1 MPDVLWLII
10 GLVAGLGGG
19 AGGYYFISRQMV
31 TGARQQAELIL
42 SEARE
47 KREALVKEGEVK
59 AKDEM
64 LRMRTEAERDR
75 FQKMEEIKNQERA
88 AQKKEDQL
96 DRKNEDLQRLAK
108 QLEGERQSLADKVK
122 NVEAKTLELQKTLAA
137 QQATLEKLS
146 GMGKEEATRTFYE
159 RLQQEL
165 ANDVAARIRKAQE
178 LAKDRADEEARKIV
192 IGAIQRTASD
202 HSSEN
207 TTSTVDLPSE
217 DMKGRIIGR
226 EGRNI
231 RAFEKATG
239 VDVIVDDTPG
249 VIVLSGFEPVR
260 RETARRAMEKL
271 VQDGRI
277 HPTRIEE
284 IIEGTKKEMEELI
297 QQTGKQTCYELD
309 IQRLSPKV
317 VPVLGRLRFRTSYG
331 QNVLKHSIEVA
342 KLAAIM
348 AAEVGLDPKLALR
361 AGLLH
366 DIGKALDQE
375 MEGTH
380 PQIGFDLLKRAEEPH
395 AVCDT
400 ALRHHET
407 EKAET
412 PYCIITAAAD
422 AISASRPGA
431 RGESLE
437 KYIKRLQ
444 DLERIATNKQ
454 GVEGAFAIQAGRELR
469 VLVNASKIDDAT
481 ALIVAKDIAKQIEAE
496 MTYPGEIRVTVIR
509 ETRVTEYAR

>member
-1 MPDVLWLII
+1 MDVLMLVI
-10 GLVAGLGGG
+10 GLVVGA
-19 AGGYYFISRQMV
+19 AGGV
-31 TGARQQAELIL
+31 GACFLMARNLVAGAKDKAALIE

-47 KREALVKEGEVK
+47 RGEAALKEAQLKG
-59 AKDEM
+59 KDEV
-64 LRMRTEAERDR
+64 LKLRTEAEKER
-75 FQKMEEIKNQERA
+75 FQKLDEIKNQERA
-88 AQKKEDQL
+88 LQKKEDQL
-96 DRKNEDLQRLAK
+96 DRVKEEQARRQK
-108 QLEGERQSLADKVK
+108 QLEASEQSLADKTK
-122 NVEAKTLELQKTLAA
+122 NVEAKQAELAKTVAEQQKTL
-137 QQATLEKLS
+137 ERLS

-165 ANDVAARIRKAQE
+165 ANDVAGRIRKAQE
-178 LAKDRADEEARKIV
+178 LAKDRADEESRKVV
-192 IGAIQRTASD
+192 IQAIQRTASD

-217 DMKGRIIGR
+217 EMKGRIIGR

-249 VIVLSGFEPVR
+249 VIILSGFEPVR
-260 RETARRAMEKL
+260 RETARRTMEKL

-284 IIEGTKKEMEELI
+284 LVETTKKEMEELI
-297 QQTGKQTCYELD
+297 LQTGKQTCYELD

-317 VPVLGRLRFRTSYG
+317 IPVLGRLRFRTSYG

-342 KLAAIM
+342 RLASIM
-348 AAEVGLDPKLALR
+348 AGEIGLDPALAKR

-380 PQIGFDLLKRAEEPH
+380 PQLGYDLLKRAEEPF

-412 PYCIITAAAD
+412 PYCILTAAAD

-437 KYIKRLQ
+437 RYIKRLQ
-444 DLERIATNKQ
+444 DLERIATSRG

-469 VLVNASKIDDAT
+469 VLVNASKIDDAN

>member
-1 MPDVLWLII
+1 VEII
-10 GLVAGLGGG
+10 LFVVGLVVG
-19 AGGYYFISRQMV
+19 AGVATGLCAFMARGMV
-31 TGARQQAELIL
+31 AN
-42 SEARE
+42 ARE
-47 KREALVKEGEVK
+47 KARFIENEGREKGETAAKESLLK
-59 AKDEM
+59 AKDEVLK
-64 LRMRTEAERDR
+64 LRGDAEKERFAKLEEFKNKERDL
-75 FQKMEEIKNQERA
+75 QKQ
-88 AQKKEDQL
+88 EDQV
-96 DRKNEDLQRLAK
+96 DRKAEEQVRRQK
-108 QLEGERQSLADKVK
+108 QIESSEQSLADRGKT
-122 NVEAKTLELQKTLAA
+122 VEQKLAEAQKLVAA
-137 QQATLEKLS
+137 QQAALEKLS
-146 GMGKEEATRTFYE
+146 GMSKDEATRTFYE
-159 RLQQEL
+159 RLQADL

-178 LAKDRADEEARKIV
+178 LAKDKADEEARKVV
-192 IGAIQRTASD
+192 IMAIQRTASD

-207 TTSTVDLPSE
+207 STSTVDITSE
-217 DMKGRIIGR
+217 ELKGRIIGR

-271 VQDGRI
+271 VADGRI

-284 IIEGTKKEMEELI
+284 IVEATKKEMEELVM
-297 QQTGKQTCYELD
+297 QTGKQTCYELD

-317 VPVLGRLRFRTSYG
+317 MPILGRLRFRTSYG
-331 QNVLKHSIEVA
+331 QNVLKHSVEVA
-342 KLAAIM
+342 KLASIIAGEI
-348 AAEVGLDPKLALR
+348 GLDPVMAKR

-380 PQIGFDLLKRAEEPH
+380 PQLGYDLLKRAEEPH
-395 AVCDT
+395 AVLDT

-407 EKAET
+407 DKAET
-412 PYCIITAAAD
+412 PYCIVTAAAD

-431 RGESLE
+431 RGESME
-437 KYIKRLQ
+437 RYIKRLQ
-444 DLERIATNKQ
+444 DLERIATGKP

-469 VLVNASKIDDAT
+469 VMVNSVKIDDAT
-481 ALIVAKDIAKQIEAE
+481 ALIMARDIAKQIEAE

>member
-1 MPDVLWLII
+1 VDALSLII
-10 GLVAGLGGG
+10 GIAVGAAGGVGACMFVARGIVAG
-19 AGGYYFISRQMV
+19 
-31 TGARQQAELIL
+31 ARDKARLIE

-47 KREALVKEGEVK
+47 RGETAAKEALLKG
-59 AKDEM
+59 KDEILK
-64 LRMRTEAERDR
+64 LRGEAERER
-75 FQKMEEIKNQERA
+75 AQKLDELRNQERA
-88 AQKKEDQL
+88 QEKKEDQIE
-96 DRKNEDLQRLAK
+96 RRAEDLGRREKAVQAS
-108 QLEGERQSLADKVK
+108 EQSLADRQK
-122 NVEAKTLELQKTLAA
+122 NVEAKQAEATKLVAEQQK
-137 QQATLEKLS
+137 TLEKLS
-146 GMGKEEATRTFYE
+146 GMGKEEATRAFYE

-178 LAKDRADEEARKIV
+178 LAKERADEEARKYILM
-192 IGAIQRTASD
+192 AIQRTASD
-202 HSSEN
+202 HSSES
-207 TTSTVDLPSE
+207 TTSSVDLPSE
-217 DMKGRIIGR
+217 EMKGRIIGR

-249 VIVLSGFEPVR
+249 VIILSAFEPVR
-260 RETARRAMEKL
+260 RETARRTMEKL

-284 IIEGTKKEMEELI
+284 LVENTKKEMEELI
-297 QQTGKQTCYELD
+297 LQTGKQTCYELD

-342 KLAAIM
+342 RLAAAM
-348 AAEVGLDPKLALR
+348 ASEIGLDPVLAKR

-380 PQIGFDLLKRAEEPH
+380 PQLGYDLLKRADEHP
-395 AVCDT
+395 AVLDT

-412 PYCIITAAAD
+412 PYCILTAAAD

-444 DLERIATNKQ
+444 DLERIATNRP

-469 VLVNASKIDDAT
+469 VLVNAGKVDDAN
-481 ALIVAKDIAKQIEAE
+481 ALIVAKEIAKQIEAE

>member
-1 MPDVLWLII
+1 MDVLMLVI
-10 GLVAGLGGG
+10 GLVVGA
-19 AGGYYFISRQMV
+19 AGGV
-31 TGARQQAELIL
+31 GACFLMARNLVAGAKDKAALIE

-47 KREALVKEGEVK
+47 RGEAALKEAQLKG
-59 AKDEM
+59 KDEVLK
-64 LRMRTEAERDR
+64 LRAEAEKER
-75 FQKMEEIKNQERA
+75 FQKLDDLKNQERA
-88 AQKKEDQL
+88 LQKKEDQL
-96 DRKNEDLQRLAK
+96 DRVKEEQARRQK
-108 QLEGERQSLADKVK
+108 QIEGTEQSLADKTK
-122 NVEAKTLELQKTLAA
+122 NVEAKQAELSKTVAEQQKTL
-137 QQATLEKLS
+137 ERLS

-159 RLQQEL
+159 RLQAEL

-178 LAKDRADEEARKIV
+178 LAKDRADEEARKVV
-192 IGAIQRTASD
+192 IQAIQRTASD

-217 DMKGRIIGR
+217 EMKGRIIGR

-249 VIVLSGFEPVR
+249 VIILSGFEPVR
-260 RETARRAMEKL
+260 RETARRTMEKL

-284 IIEGTKKEMEELI
+284 LVETTKKEMEELI
-297 QQTGKQTCYELD
+297 LQTGKQTCYELD

-317 VPVLGRLRFRTSYG
+317 IPVLGRLRFRTSYG

-342 KLAAIM
+342 RLAAIM
-348 AAEVGLDPKLALR
+348 AGEIGLDPNLAKR

-380 PQIGFDLLKRAEEPH
+380 PQLGFDLLKRAEEPF

-412 PYCIITAAAD
+412 PYCILTAAAD

-437 KYIKRLQ
+437 RYIKRLQ
-444 DLERIATNKQ
+444 DLERIATSRG

-469 VLVNASKIDDAT
+469 VLVNASKIDDAN

>member
-1 MPDVLWLII
+1 MEWLYLLI
-10 GLVAGLGGG
+10 GLVAGVA
-19 AGGYYFISRQMV
+19 AGVSVCFFMSRGMV
-31 TGARQQAELIL
+31 
-42 SEARE
+42 SNARE
-47 KREALVKEGEVK
+47 KARLIESESRERGETLIKEAQLKG
-59 AKDEM
+59 KDEVLK
-64 LRMRTEAERDR
+64 LRSEAERER
-75 FQKMEEIKNQERA
+75 FTKLDEVKNQERA
-88 AQKKEDQL
+88 VQKKEDQL
-96 DRKNEDLQRLAK
+96 ERKAEEQARRQK
-108 QLEGERQSLADKVK
+108 QIEGTEQSLADKTK
-122 NVEAKTLELQKTLAA
+122 NVEAKQAELQKTVAA
-137 QQATLEKLS
+137 QQATLEKIT
-146 GMGKEEATRTFYE
+146 GMGKEEAVRTYYE

-178 LAKDRADEEARKIV
+178 LAKERADEEARKLI
-192 IGAIQRTASD
+192 IMAIQRTASD

-207 TTSTVDLPSE
+207 TTSTVDLPGE
-217 DMKGRIIGR
+217 EMKGRIIGR

-249 VIVLSGFEPVR
+249 VIILSAFEPVR

-271 VQDGRI
+271 VTDGRI

-284 IIEGTKKEMEELI
+284 LVEATKKEMDELI
-297 QQTGKQTCYELD
+297 LQTGKQTVYELD

-317 VPVLGRLRFRTSYG
+317 IPVLGRLRFRTSYG

-342 KLAAIM
+342 KLSSAM
-348 AAEVGLDPKLALR
+348 AAELGLDANLAKR

-380 PQIGFDLLKRAEEPH
+380 PQIGYDLLKRGEEPL

-400 ALRHHET
+400 ALHHHET

-431 RGESLE
+431 RGESME

-444 DLERIATNKQ
+444 DLERIATSRP

-469 VLVNASKIDDAT
+469 VLVNAGKIDDSNAM
-481 ALIVAKDIAKQIEAE
+481 IVARDIAKQIEAE

>member
-1 MPDVLWLII
+1 MEILMLVV
-10 GLVAGLGGG
+10 GLVVGA
-19 AGGYYFISRQMV
+19 AGGVGACFLLARNVV
-31 TGARQQAELIL
+31 TGAKEKARLIE

-47 KREALVKEGEVK
+47 RGEAAIKEAQLKG
-59 AKDEM
+59 KDEVM
-64 LRMRTEAERDR
+64 KLRSDAEKER
-75 FQKMEEIKNQERA
+75 FQKLDEIKNQERA
-88 AQKKEDQL
+88 VQKKEDMVE
-96 DRKNEDLQRLAK
+96 RKGEDQARRQK
-108 QLEGERQSLADKVK
+108 QIEATEQSLADKTK
-122 NVEAKTLELQKTLAA
+122 SVEAKQAELTKTVADQQKTLERL
-137 QQATLEKLS
+137 T
-146 GMGKEEATRTFYE
+146 GMGKEEAVRTFYE

-178 LAKDRADEEARKIV
+178 LAKERADEEARKYV
-192 IGAIQRTASD
+192 IMAIQRTASD

-217 DMKGRIIGR
+217 EMKGRIIGR

-249 VIVLSGFEPVR
+249 VIILSGFEPIR
-260 RETARRAMEKL
+260 RETARRTMEKL

-284 IIEGTKKEMEELI
+284 LVETTKKEMEELVM
-297 QQTGKQTCYELD
+297 QTGKQTCYELD
-309 IQRLSPKV
+309 IQRMSPKV
-317 VPVLGRLRFRTSYG
+317 LPILGRLRFRTSYG

-342 KLAAIM
+342 RLASIM
-348 AAEVGLDPKLALR
+348 AAEIGLDPVLAKR

-380 PQIGFDLLKRAEEPH
+380 PQLGYDLLKRADEPF

-412 PYCIITAAAD
+412 PYCILTAAAD

-437 KYIKRLQ
+437 RYIKRLQ
-444 DLERIATNKQ
+444 DLERIATSRT

-469 VLVNASKIDDAT
+469 VLVNASKIDDSN

>member
-1 MPDVLWLII
+1 MDVLMLVV
-10 GLVAGLGGG
+10 GLVVGAAGGVGACFLMARNLVAG
-19 AGGYYFISRQMV
+19 AKDK
-31 TGARQQAELIL
+31 AALIE

-47 KREALVKEGEVK
+47 RGEAALKEAQLKG
-59 AKDEM
+59 KDEV
-64 LRMRTEAERDR
+64 LKIRAEAEKER
-75 FQKMEEIKNQERA
+75 FQKLDELKNQERA
-88 AQKKEDQL
+88 LQKKEDQL
-96 DRKNEDLQRLAK
+96 DRVKEEQARRQK
-108 QLEGERQSLADKVK
+108 QIEATEQSLADKTK
-122 NVEAKTLELQKTLAA
+122 NVEAKQAELTKTVAEQQKTL
-137 QQATLEKLS
+137 ERLS

-159 RLQQEL
+159 RLQAEL

-178 LAKDRADEEARKIV
+178 LAKDRADEESRKVV
-192 IGAIQRTASD
+192 IQAIQRTASD

-217 DMKGRIIGR
+217 EMKGRIIGR

-249 VIVLSGFEPVR
+249 VIILSGFEPVR
-260 RETARRAMEKL
+260 RETARRTMEKL

-284 IIEGTKKEMEELI
+284 LVETTKKEMEELI
-297 QQTGKQTCYELD
+297 LQTGKQTCYELD

-317 VPVLGRLRFRTSYG
+317 IPVLGRLRFRTSYG

-342 KLAAIM
+342 RLASIM
-348 AAEVGLDPKLALR
+348 AGEIGLDPALAKR

-380 PQIGFDLLKRAEEPH
+380 PQLGYDLLKRAEEPF

-412 PYCIITAAAD
+412 PYCILTAAAD

-437 KYIKRLQ
+437 RYIKRLQ
-444 DLERIATNKQ
+444 DLERIATSRG

-469 VLVNASKIDDAT
+469 VLVNASKIDDAS

>member
-1 MPDVLWLII
+1 MDILSLVVGVAVGGVGGVGACFLLARNV
-10 GLVAGLGGG
+10 VAGAKDKAL
-19 AGGYYFISRQMV
+19 
-31 TGARQQAELIL
+31 LIQ

-47 KREALVKEGEVK
+47 RGEAAVKEAQLKG
-59 AKDEM
+59 KDEVLK
-64 LRMRTEAERDR
+64 LRSEAEKER
-75 FQKMEEIKNQERA
+75 FQKLDEIKNQERA
-88 AQKKEDQL
+88 VQKKEDQL
-96 DRKNEDLQRLAK
+96 ERKAEDQGRRQK
-108 QLEGERQSLADKVK
+108 QIEALEQSLADKTK
-122 NVEAKTLELQKTLAA
+122 SVEAKQVELTKAVTDQLKTLER
-137 QQATLEKLS
+137 LS
-146 GMGKEEATRTFYE
+146 GMGKDEATRTFYE
-159 RLQQEL
+159 RLQAEL

-178 LAKDRADEEARKIV
+178 LAKERADDEARKMI
-192 IGAIQRTASD
+192 IMAIQRTASD

-217 DMKGRIIGR
+217 EMKGRIIGR

-249 VIVLSGFEPVR
+249 VIILSGFEPIR
-260 RETARRAMEKL
+260 RETARRTMEKL

-284 IIEGTKKEMEELI
+284 LVETTKKEMDELLM
-297 QQTGKQTCYELD
+297 QTGKQTCYELD

-317 VPVLGRLRFRTSYG
+317 IPILGRLRFRTSYG

-342 KLAAIM
+342 KLSAIM
-348 AAEVGLDPKLALR
+348 AAELGLDPVLAKR

-375 MEGTH
+375 MDGTH
-380 PQIGFDLLKRAEEPH
+380 PQLGYDLLKRAEEPL

-431 RGESLE
+431 RGESIE
-437 KYIKRLQ
+437 RYIKRLQ
-444 DLERIATNKQ
+444 DLERIATNRP

-469 VLVNASKIDDAT
+469 VLVNASKIDDSN